1 MPSKQVIDLHRIAA
15 SVTAGALHNR
25 QRVNEA
31 VMARLEEDGVLEA
44 LSTELPPE
52 PPAET
57 LEALTETAGEAV
69 VQSHAAQLEA
79 APEAVPDVDRLQ
91 RFAAW
96 AIPYYAEKMM
106 RLDDLH
112 QQERQQDWVARAKR
126 DEAADTAY
134 REYVTVRQMM
144 TAALAPETV
153 SSILGLEGDT
163 PRNPFVLRDK
173 LRFAI
178 ERMSSP
184 ETFFPDVRIAG
195 LVQDWS
201 ELVERLSAALE
212 PLDAALR
219 ELEMEAKAADTA
231 LLDKQKAIRKY
242 RSAFGAWATI
252 LRGVYALAG
261 EPELARRLSPTV
273 IRRTSSDDE
282 TPPEGEDLPD
292 EDELPGAGPAPEDGG
307 PEEEPDVEAED
318 GEPSPA

>member
-25 QRVNEA
+25 ERITEA
-31 VMARLEEDGVLEA
+31 VTARLQEDGVVEA
-44 LSTELPPE
+44 LSTQLPPE

-57 LEALTETAGEAV
+57 LAALTETAGEAV
-69 VQSHAAQLEA
+69 AQSHAAQLEA
-79 APEAVPDVDRLQ
+79 APEAVPDVDGLQ

-112 QQERQQDWVARAKR
+112 QKERQQDWVVRAKR
-126 DEAADTAY
+126 DEAADAAY

-144 TAALAPETV
+144 AAALAPETV
-153 SSILGLEGDT
+153 SSILGLEGET
-163 PRNPFVLRDK
+163 PRNPFELRDK

-184 ETFFPDVRIAG
+184 ETFFPNVRIAG

-201 ELVERLSAALE
+201 ELVERLSSALE

-231 LLDKQKAIRKY
+231 LLDKQEAIQRY
-242 RSAFGAWATI
+242 RSAFGACATI
-252 LRGVYALAG
+252 LRGLYVLAG

-282 TPPEGEDLPD
+282 PPTEGENPPAEDGLPD
-292 EDELPGAGPAPEDGG
+292 VEPPLEDDG
-307 PEEEPDVEAED
+307 PEEEPDVETED
-318 GEPSPA
+318 GEPSRG